1 MMIGELS
8 MNKKVSDKTEVLS
21 LDEIKKKNEE
31 LLQKTE
37 YLDLSVIQLKS
48 KLDKTNKI
56 LFTLLAISIIL
67 LIVIVVFIFVKS
79 A

>member
-1 MMIGELS
+1 
-8 MNKKVSDKTEVLS
+8 MNKKVTDKTEVLS

-31 LLQKTE
+31 LLQRTE
-37 YLDLSVIQLKS
+37 FLDLSVIQLKS

-56 LFTLLAISIIL
+56 LFILLGISIAL
-67 LIVIVVFIFVKS
+67 LIVVVIFLIFKG

>member
-1 MMIGELS
+1 
-8 MNKKVSDKTEVLS
+8 MNKKVSDKTEILS

-48 KLDKTNKI
+48 KLDKTNKV
-56 LFTLLAISIIL
+56 LFTLLGISIIL
-67 LIVIVVFIFVKS
+67 LIVIVVFIFVKET
-79 A
+79 

>member
-1 MMIGELS
+1 

-21 LDEIKKKNEE
+21 LEEIKKKNEE

-37 YLDLSVIQLKS
+37 YLDLSVIQLKTR
-48 KLDKTNKI
+48 LDKTNKV
-56 LFTLLAISIIL
+56 LFTLLGISIIL
-67 LIVIVVFIFVKS
+67 LMAIIIFIFVKG

>member
-1 MMIGELS
+1 

>member
-1 MMIGELS
+1 

-21 LDEIKKKNEE
+21 LEEIKKKNEE

-48 KLDKTNKI
+48 KLDKTNKV
-56 LFTLLAISIIL
+56 LFTLLGISIIF
-67 LIVIVVFIFVKS
+67 LIVIVVFIFIKS
-79 A
+79 V

>member
-1 MMIGELS
+1 
-8 MNKKVSDKTEVLS
+8 MNKKVSDKTEILS

-48 KLDKTNKI
+48 KLDKTNKV
-56 LFTLLAISIIL
+56 LFTLLGISIIL
-67 LIVIVVFIFVKS
+67 LVVIIIFIFVKG

>member
-1 MMIGELS
+1 
-8 MNKKVSDKTEVLS
+8 MNKKVSEKTEVLS

-56 LFTLLAISIIL
+56 LFTLLGISIIL
-67 LIVIVVFIFVKS
+67 LVVIVVFIFVKS
-79 A
+79 I

>member
-1 MMIGELS
+1 
-8 MNKKVSDKTEVLS
+8 MNKKVSEKTEILS

-48 KLDKTNKI
+48 KLDKTNKV
-56 LFTLLAISIIL
+56 LFTLLGISIIL
-67 LIVIVVFIFVKS
+67 LVVIIIFIFVKG

>member
-1 MMIGELS
+1 

-21 LDEIKKKNEE
+21 LEEIKKKNEE

-48 KLDKTNKI
+48 KLDKTNKV
-56 LFTLLAISIIL
+56 LFTLLGISIIL
-67 LIVIVVFIFVKS
+67 LIVIVVFIFIKS
-79 A
+79 V

>member
-1 MMIGELS
+1 

-37 YLDLSVIQLKS
+37 YLDLSVIQLKT
-48 KLDKTNKI
+48 KLDKTNKV
-56 LFTLLAISIIL
+56 LFTLLGISIIL
-67 LIVIVVFIFVKS
+67 LMAIIIFIFVKG

>member
-1 MMIGELS
+1 

-37 YLDLSVIQLKS
+37 YLELSVIQLKS
-48 KLDKTNKI
+48 N
-56 LFTLLAISIIL
+56 
-67 LIVIVVFIFVKS
+67 
-79 A
+79 

>member
-1 MMIGELS
+1 

-21 LDEIKKKNEE
+21 LEEIKNKNEE

-37 YLDLSVIQLKS
+37 YLDLSVIQLKT
-48 KLDKTNKI
+48 KLDKTNKV
-56 LFTLLAISIIL
+56 LFTLLGISIIL
-67 LIVIVVFIFVKS
+67 LMAIIIFIFVKG

>member
-1 MMIGELS
+1 
-8 MNKKVSDKTEVLS
+8 MNKKVTDKTEVLS

-31 LLQKTE
+31 LIQRTE
-37 YLDLSVIQLKS
+37 FLDLSVIQLKS

-56 LFTLLAISIIL
+56 LFLLLGISIML
-67 LIVIVVFIFVKS
+67 LIVVVVFLIFKG

>member
-1 MMIGELS
+1 

-21 LDEIKKKNEE
+21 LEEIKKKNEE

-37 YLDLSVIQLKS
+37 YLDLSVIQLKT
-48 KLDKTNKI
+48 KLDKTNKV
-56 LFTLLAISIIL
+56 LFTLLGISIIL
-67 LIVIVVFIFVKS
+67 LMAIIIFIFVKG

>member
-1 MMIGELS
+1 
-8 MNKKVSDKTEVLS
+8 MNKKVTDKTEVLS

-31 LLQKTE
+31 LLQRTE
-37 YLDLSVIQLKS
+37 FLDLSVIQLKS

-56 LFTLLAISIIL
+56 LFLLLGISIIL
-67 LIVIVVFIFVKS
+67 LIVVVVFLIFKG

>member
-1 MMIGELS
+1 

-21 LDEIKKKNEE
+21 LEEIKKKNEE

-48 KLDKTNKI
+48 KLDKTNKV
-56 LFTLLAISIIL
+56 LFTLFGISIIL
-67 LIVIVVFIFVKS
+67 LIVIVVFIFIKS
-79 A
+79 V

>member
-1 MMIGELS
+1 

-37 YLDLSVIQLKS
+37 YLDLSVIQLKT
-48 KLDKTNKI
+48 KLDKTNKV
-56 LFTLLAISIIL
+56 LFTLLGISIFL
-67 LIVIVVFIFVKS
+67 LIVIVIFIFVRS
-79 A
+79 V

>member
-1 MMIGELS
+1 

-21 LDEIKKKNEE
+21 LEEIKKKNEE

-48 KLDKTNKI
+48 KLDKTNKV
-56 LFTLLAISIIL
+56 LFTLLGISIIL
-67 LIVIVVFIFVKS
+67 LVVIIIFIFVKG

>member
-1 MMIGELS
+1 

-31 LLQKTE
+31 LLQRTE

-48 KLDKTNKI
+48 KLDKTNKV
-56 LFTLLAISIIL
+56 LFTLLGISIIL
-67 LIVIVVFIFVKS
+67 LIVIIVFIFIKS
-79 A
+79 V

>member
-1 MMIGELS
+1 

-21 LDEIKKKNEE
+21 LEEIKKKNEE

-37 YLDLSVIQLKS
+37 YLDLSVIQLKT
-48 KLDKTNKI
+48 KLDKTNRV
-56 LFTLLAISIIL
+56 LFALLGISIIL
-67 LIVIVVFIFVKS
+67 LMAIIIFIFVKG

>member
-1 MMIGELS
+1 MD
-8 MNKKVSDKTEVLS
+8 KKVTDKTEVLS

-31 LLQKTE
+31 LLQRTE
-37 YLDLSVIQLKS
+37 FLDLSVIQLKS

-56 LFTLLAISIIL
+56 LFLLLGISIML
-67 LIVIVVFIFVKS
+67 LIVVVVFLIFKG

>member
-1 MMIGELS
+1 

-48 KLDKTNKI
+48 KLDKTNKV
-56 LFTLLAISIIL
+56 LFTLLGISIIL
-67 LIVIVVFIFVKS
+67 LIVIVVFIFVKET
-79 A
+79 

>member
-1 MMIGELS
+1 
-8 MNKKVSDKTEVLS
+8 MNKKVTDKTEVLS

-31 LLQKTE
+31 LLQRTE
-37 YLDLSVIQLKS
+37 FLDLSVIQLKS

-56 LFTLLAISIIL
+56 LFILLGISIML
-67 LIVIVVFIFVKS
+67 LIVVVVFLIFKG

>member
-1 MMIGELS
+1 
-8 MNKKVSDKTEVLS
+8 MNKKVTDKTEVLS

-31 LLQKTE
+31 LLQRTE
-37 YLDLSVIQLKS
+37 FLDLSVIQLKS

-56 LFTLLAISIIL
+56 LFLLLGISIML
-67 LIVIVVFIFVKS
+67 LIVVVVFLIFKG

>member
-1 MMIGELS
+1 
-8 MNKKVSDKTEVLS
+8 MNKKVNDKTEVLS
-21 LDEIKKKNEE
+21 LDEIRKKNEE

-56 LFTLLAISIIL
+56 LFTLLGISIIL
-67 LIVIVVFIFVKS
+67 LVVIIGFIFVKS